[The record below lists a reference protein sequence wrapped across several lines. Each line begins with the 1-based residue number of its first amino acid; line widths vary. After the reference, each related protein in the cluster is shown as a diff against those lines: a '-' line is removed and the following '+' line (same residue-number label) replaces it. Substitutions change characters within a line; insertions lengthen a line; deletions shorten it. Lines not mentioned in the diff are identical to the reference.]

1 MESQG
6 IELGAT
12 RASSSS
18 MNKSN
23 HGPINQFNFVP
34 FEILLQAHAHE
45 RCLFFFMK
53 VTTVRTFLEMAM
65 GPRLRDVR
73 AGLDGLAANGV
84 ISD

>member
-23 HGPINQFNFVP
+23 HGPIDQFNFLP
-34 FEILLQAHAHE
+34 SEILLQAHAHE
-45 RCLFFFMK
+45 RCLFFMN
-53 VTTVRTFLEMAM
+53 VTTVRTLSMAM
-65 GPRLRDVR
+65 GPCFGMS
-73 AGLDGLAANGV
+73 GLD
-84 ISD
+84 SMDW